1 MNLGKVNIKSPE
13 FAIIIYGVWESFES
27 RKLVV
32 AKWLNLKLQTPV
44 IFILRARFKFYLW
57 FSYH

>member
-1 MNLGKVNIKSPE
+1 MNLGKVNIKNPE
-13 FAIIIYGVWESFES
+13 FAIIIYGVSASFEI

-44 IFILRARFKFYLW
+44 IFIFRARFTFY
-57 FSYH
+57 